1 MQRMLELGFGLDRD
15 PHLTGCKGFHIK
27 QYLRGRGGMERHRSP
42 ATKSNGGPKQ
52 AVRNAWSD
60 AWYTR
65 FLPIRAP
72 YPEYTLTGTSTLHTS
87 RSSTTHFLCSWIIA
101 IASPRH
107 CAPIE
112 YSHISFA
119 ARVGRAT
126 ASQSGRVSDA
136 IEHGTREKRS
146 YTLRALRTSSK

>member
-1 MQRMLELGFGLDRD
+1 MSIDMFSGAKTLFPTKKTYARYKFNTSAKIFDINVFNMIYNTAGGS
-15 PHLTGCKGFHIK
+15 CKRR
-27 QYLRGRGGMERHRSP
+27 QL
-42 ATKSNGGPKQ
+42 
-52 AVRNAWSD
+52 
-60 AWYTR
+60 
-65 FLPIRAP
+65 
-72 YPEYTLTGTSTLHTS
+72 YTLTGTSTLHTS
-87 RSSTTHFLCSWIIA
+87 RSSTTHFLCSWRIA

-136 IEHGTREKRS
+136 IEHSTREKRS